1 MRELKF
7 RYTYKRKEDGK
18 IWQQIIP
25 IECLEG
31 KGDKVDIDNAF
42 WEIIGRD
49 LYTGLKDKNG
59 KEIYEGDIRSKVD
72 ELNNRINKRKIRFGV
87 IKFGEYSCSCDEY
100 SSSQY
105 GFYLDGYDE
114 YERTDGEIDRY
125 PNEFSLMDCLDMVSI
140 GNIYE
145 NPELLKDGTH
155 AESQ

>member
-7 RYTYKRKEDGK
+7 RQAVSFDGK
-18 IWQQIIP
+18 FHHWHYWGL
-25 IECLEG
+25 IEGEFRGITSL
-31 KGDKVDIDNAF
+31 VAPNF
-42 WEIIGRD
+42 QF
-49 LYTGLKDKNG
+49 TGLKDKNG
-59 KEIYEGDIRSKVD
+59 KEICEGDIRSKVD